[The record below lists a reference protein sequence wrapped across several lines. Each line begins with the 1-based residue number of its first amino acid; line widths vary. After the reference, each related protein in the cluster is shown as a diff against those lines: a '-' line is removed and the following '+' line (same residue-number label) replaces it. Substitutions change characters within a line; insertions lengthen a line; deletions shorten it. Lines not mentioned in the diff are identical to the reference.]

1 MVKTELLGAKDYAR
15 NNPVLTHTADLMN
28 GSLLVK
34 DGVTYL
40 IDNVLTGDDSYRD
53 GVMLKA
59 GEFLNG
65 YDVASWAGQCLI
77 ADEEHFNFG
86 ARTNYA
92 GVQVNDVFKAGD
104 DGKFEYTASAP
115 TEGVYFVC
123 VEKTA
128 LTEKALKVRIV
139 VVDKTSA

>member
-65 YDVASWAGQCLI
+65 FDVTCWDGQCLI
-77 ADEEHFNFG
+77 ADEKHFNFG

-92 GVQVNDVFKAGD
+92 GVQVNDMFKAGD
-104 DGKFEYTASAP
+104 DGKFEYVAEAP
-115 TEGVYFVC
+115 ADGVYFVC

-128 LTEKALKVRIV
+128 LVEKALKVRV
-139 VVDKTSA
+139 VVA